1 MERQGKLWGDR
12 EGREPLTPESFEVPH
27 QLGIKN
33 YSTIID
39 NGCEGCGQRDIFLY
53 SDIFKEDCENRS
65 ELSLRLSA
73 CGLSPFLSHKPAIF

>member
-12 EGREPLTPESFEVPH
+12 KGREPLTPESFEVPH

-39 NGCEGCGQRDIFLY
+39 NGCEGCGQRDFFCIAIFLKKTMKTAV
-53 SDIFKEDCENRS
+53 S
-65 ELSLRLSA
+65 
-73 CGLSPFLSHKPAIF
+73 